1 MPSDSDDDDDDARAD
16 ALEDDAS
23 LSPLARGGDG
33 ARDGARA
40 KTDAIAATSTGT
52 GRRGGARATPSA
64 RKRAGRGREAASA
77 DAKRAKPAT
86 EGDGSDSE
94 DWLKN
99 AMRAR
104 GLATTS
110 GGRKTSARTPKKRAS
125 GGGEVVK
132 GSFDYLLAE
141 KAVLE
146 AGVKRDAET
155 RERRRLDDENLEAR
169 RLEEAAAMK
178 REAEMDEAAALKALD
193 SHEEFLDAH
202 GEAFELRY
210 DAETLGANAFA
221 SSRSSAA
228 TTSSESDAKVLGQ
241 CASKAL
247 RAVVKRGLE
256 SVSSAREEDL
266 WRVLLLERWLPMR
279 WASAKR
285 ACDEHTMEWL
295 WDVATTCSRHDV
307 RLAARDSFLAALGFD
322 CKWGSLYDARE
333 QRYDYRLGAPA
344 DGRSQCPPPAWVLCA
359 STVCDTLRTFGARD
373 YVNSQRSSLSAPA
386 TPANED
392 DALCLRPELFVV
404 AEMVTA
410 VCDNAFA
417 RNVEAFDNVDGCARI
432 LQMFVSIAI
441 DYRAQALGW
450 VLQDAAAAL
459 LASVPQ
465 KSWDTFKSKAIRY
478 LLEISSNIDSNATEE
493 DEYANVGVYARVVQW
508 LPNLTSRDRDLRDA
522 LAAASAVSIR
532 HLLPFAKSTASVGKK
547 PKRITPAELMK
558 IIPKLARDDAQSV
571 IARRRA
577 AMEHLSDVVVRQDT
591 PAKEVWSVIVCMD
604 LVDVTLN
611 GGRVVDAEENDP
623 EGGLQL
629 FTRFLSRKVSKSN
642 RRSLGELRT
651 KLFSMG
657 TRYERAVK
665 EHDKRAVARKES
677 IYAVD

>member
-1 MPSDSDDDDDDARAD
+1 
-16 ALEDDAS
+16 
-23 LSPLARGGDG
+23 
-33 ARDGARA
+33 
-40 KTDAIAATSTGT
+40 
-52 GRRGGARATPSA
+52 
-64 RKRAGRGREAASA
+64 
-77 DAKRAKPAT
+77 
-86 EGDGSDSE
+86 
-94 DWLKN
+94 
-99 AMRAR
+99 
-104 GLATTS
+104 
-110 GGRKTSARTPKKRAS
+110 
-125 GGGEVVK
+125 
-132 GSFDYLLAE
+132 
-141 KAVLE
+141 
-146 AGVKRDAET
+146 
-155 RERRRLDDENLEAR
+155 
-169 RLEEAAAMK
+169 MK
-178 REAEMDEAAALKALD
+178 REAEAETEAALKALD
-193 SHEEFLDAH
+193 GHEEFLDAH
-202 GEAFELRY
+202 GEAFELRSE
-210 DAETLGANAFA
+210 AETLGSNAFA
-221 SSRSSAA
+221 SRSSDA
-228 TTSSESDAKVLGQ
+228 TTPSADDAKVLGR
-241 CASKAL
+241 CASKSL
-247 RAVVKRGLE
+247 RALVERGLA

-279 WASAKR
+279 WASAKS

-295 WDVATTCSRHDV
+295 WDVATTCARHDV

-344 DGRSQCPPPAWVLCA
+344 DGRSQCPPPAWELCA
-359 STVCDTLRTFGARD
+359 STVCDTLRTFGVRD
-373 YVNSQRSSLSAPA
+373 YVNTQRSSLSAPA

-404 AEMVTA
+404 VEMVTA

-417 RNVEAFDNVDGCARI
+417 RNVEAFGNVDGCARI
-432 LQMFVSIAI
+432 LQMFVSMAI
-441 DYRAQALGW
+441 DSRAQALGW

-604 LVDVTLN
+604 LVHITLN
-611 GGRVVDAEENDP
+611 GGRVVDDEENDP

-651 KLFSMG
+651 KLYAMG

-665 EHDKRAVARKES
+665 EHDKRSAARKES